1 MTNTHVLMIYLN
13 QVHVH
18 VFLKFSDIIT
28 FRDVSKDTGFQ
39 ACYHGNIYND
49 LSQDLYLSNG
59 LKLYNMHVYIY
70 SVYILQLYII
80 SLSPRKKEILLDFK
94 NDYIMVTSFS
104 DF

>member
-59 LKLYNMHVYIY
+59 LKLYMHAFFLY
-70 SVYILQLYII
+70 VYILQLDII
-80 SLSPRKKEILLDFK
+80 SLSPR
-94 NDYIMVTSFS
+94 
-104 DF
+104 